1 MKVFQG
7 TVLSTKMDKTAVV
20 EVARLWKHP
29 VYKKRVKKTK
39 KYMVHDGSNQ
49 LKAGD
54 VVTFSECKPISK
66 LKRFTVLEI
75 KKDK

>member
-39 KYMVHDGSNQ
+39 KYMVHDGSNK

-54 VVTFSECKPISK
+54 VVIFSECKPISK